1 MLLSMA
7 LEEYDLSLAGVA
19 TSGTRDLYQRRLRS
33 FLEFVGDVEVTTVT
47 TSQLRRWRA
56 SLSARKERWVNNPY
70 RPKASGGLSPWTIH
84 SYVSIARRFFRWLMA
99 EGILEK
105 NPAAR
110 LELPPLPDEPPK
122 AIEEEDLEL
131 LLEAAHDD
139 PRNYALV
146 CMLADTAARV
156 GAISELM
163 LADLDLENGY
173 AIVREKG
180 RGGRTKV
187 REVYFYERTQEALRR
202 YLEVRPENQG
212 DTLFLSTLGGK
223 LTPNAIYQVLRR
235 LARKAEVKGRSNP
248 HAFRHGWAR
257 GALQNGADLGTV
269 SDVLGHSDIEVTH
282 KFYARW
288 ASNELQGR
296 HHRFTWMR

>member
-1 MLLSMA
+1 M
-7 LEEYDLSLAGVA
+7 
-19 TSGTRDLYQRRLRS
+19 
-33 FLEFVGDVEVTTVT
+33 
-47 TSQLRRWRA
+47 
-56 SLSARKERWVNNPY
+56 
-70 RPKASGGLSPWTIH
+70 
-84 SYVSIARRFFRWLMA
+84 SIARRFFRWLVA

-122 AIEEEDLEL
+122 AVEEEDLEL
-131 LLEAAHDD
+131 LLEAAYDD

-156 GAISELM
+156 GAISGLK
-163 LADLDLENGY
+163 LADLDIEEGC

-180 RGGRTKV
+180 RGGRRRV
-187 REVYFYERTQEALRR
+187 REIYFFERTQKALRR
-202 YLEVRPENQG
+202 YLEVRPEGQG
-212 DTLFLSTLGGK
+212 DTLFLSNLGGR
-223 LTPNAIYQVLRR
+223 LTPNAITQVLKR
-235 LARKAEVKGRSNP
+235 LARKAGVKGRSNP

-269 SDVLGHSDIEVTH
+269 CDVLGHSDIEVTH

-288 ASNELQGR
+288 ANKELQRR
-296 HHRFTWMR
+296 HHEFTWMK